1 MCINVLWC
9 KSYIATRMKICIC
22 HIQYM
27 LYIKYIYK
35 IKYTYIYMSCIIL
48 YIAWSAFYNTCRQH
62 VFLVLYIYVI
72 YIYAMTRNRRHVQC
86 VYIVEYT
93 IHTLDLYI
101 SVYICICYIIQ
112 YIWYSPAGIALW
124 RRCMVVILYSCR
136 YIGVCNM
143 YNMYIYILIY
153 YIVCIWRL

>member
-1 MCINVLWC
+1 
-9 KSYIATRMKICIC
+9 
-22 HIQYM
+22 
-27 LYIKYIYK
+27 
-35 IKYTYIYMSCIIL
+35 MSCIIL

-62 VFLVLYIYVI
+62 VFLVLYYIYML

-143 YNMYIYILIY
+143 YNMYIIYIYWYIISYVYEDYNIY
-153 YIVCIWRL
+153 IIYTIYVYIHVYIIYIYTYTNVDIMPLSLYIY